1 LLWVSFVVCGKWE
14 NNLPI
19 ETGQL
24 LMEVGAFDVDVLILN
39 TLGGWIG
46 FRVLIIFF
54 RTTSQYNGYAYWKER
69 GVEG

>member
-1 LLWVSFVVCGKWE
+1 VTIVSFSFS
-14 NNLPI
+14 LLI

-24 LMEVGAFDVDVLILN
+24 LMEVGAFDVDDLILN
-39 TLGGWIG
+39 TLGGLIG

-54 RTTSQYNGYAYWKER
+54 RTTSRYNGYAYWKEW